1 MKFKHLQQI
10 ITEMATEKLR
20 SCANFLENSK
30 PYFAMIALQFGY
42 AGMNIITKVSLNRG
56 MSHYVLVVYRHAF
69 ATAVVAPFAFILE
82 RFIE

>member
-1 MKFKHLQQI
+1 
-10 ITEMATEKLR
+10 MATEKLR
-20 SCANFLENSK
+20 SGANFLENSK